1 MPLFLVILLTP
12 FKYLD
17 LNLEEED
24 DFESAMLGEELNN
37 ERSLTFNSRSN
48 PLSMPVHAL
57 QQDSMQHGTSMRA
70 TSLALDLQSRELME
84 PENLTVQRYDS
95 PNRQT

>member
-1 MPLFLVILLTP
+1 
-12 FKYLD
+12 
-17 LNLEEED
+17 
-24 DFESAMLGEELNN
+24 
-37 ERSLTFNSRSN
+37 
-48 PLSMPVHAL
+48 MPVHAL